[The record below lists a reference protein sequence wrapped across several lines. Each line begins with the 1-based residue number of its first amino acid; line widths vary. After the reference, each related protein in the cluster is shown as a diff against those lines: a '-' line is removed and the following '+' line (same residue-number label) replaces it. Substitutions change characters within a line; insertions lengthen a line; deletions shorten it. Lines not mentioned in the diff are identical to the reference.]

1 MQQRADNFPITA
13 AVSCVPGSWSPRGYT
28 EKTRGSVPRQLLS
41 RRIYYFCLNT
51 NPAGHMVA
59 PADPLMCVIPSKKT
73 TTKHTHENPQS
84 LVENLCYNATPR
96 MELAFQKQRNDVF
109 SF

>member
-1 MQQRADNFPITA
+1 
-13 AVSCVPGSWSPRGYT
+13 
-28 EKTRGSVPRQLLS
+28 
-41 RRIYYFCLNT
+41 
-51 NPAGHMVA
+51 MVA

-73 TTKHTHENPQS
+73 TTKHTHKNPQS